1 MGEDFQKRFFSLSI
15 IGLTSKPLSL
25 AVIEDLAQVVTFE
38 WIFSFRQKSSVSAH
52 YRFVSYAQ
60 PGERG
65 RRVLIYQKQHD
76 LGGKVLGITVATWVI
91 YYFLNNIIPSNGG
104 METTSV

>member
-25 AVIEDLAQVVTFE
+25 AVIEDLAQVVLPSNG
-38 WIFSFRQKSSVSAH
+38 FSHSAKNLQSLLTTVSCHALNW
-52 YRFVSYAQ
+52 
-60 PGERG
+60 ERG
-65 RRVLIYQKQHD
+65 EARSYLSRTHD
-76 LGGKVLGITVATWVI
+76 LGGKVLDITVATWVI